1 MLSLA
6 GRTMLIQASLAAI
19 PSYVMQ
25 CTHLLVRILDGIDR
39 VNRNFLWCSTES
51 TNKVHWV
58 GWQKLT
64 RSKEEG
70 GLGLQSSRGRNVAL
84 LTKLNWRFHTEKET
98 LWAQVLWRKYYTRN
112 ANNLLC
118 SSTWATMK
126 RGMETFNKGSRWLVG
141 KDSNLNV
148 WDSSWMSKGPLR

>member
-1 MLSLA
+1 M
-6 GRTMLIQASLAAI
+6 
-19 PSYVMQ
+19 
-25 CTHLLVRILDGIDR
+25 
-39 VNRNFLWCSTES
+39 
-51 TNKVHWV
+51 HWV

-70 GLGLQSSRGRNVAL
+70 GLGPQSSRGRNVAL

-118 SSTWATMK
+118 SSTWAAMK
-126 RGMETFNKGSRWLVG
+126 KGMETFNKGSRWLVG